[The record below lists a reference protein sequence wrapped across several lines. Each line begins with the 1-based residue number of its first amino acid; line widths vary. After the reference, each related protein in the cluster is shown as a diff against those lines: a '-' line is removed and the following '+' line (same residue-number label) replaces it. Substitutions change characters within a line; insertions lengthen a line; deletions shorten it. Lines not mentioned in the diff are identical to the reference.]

1 MAPFRSLDR
10 GRHTLST
17 VTITRELTGNR
28 SRTRTSITANGTKAL
43 RKEVDAL
50 LKIMAQIDDSDS
62 TRTTDSPA
70 ATKGVDESAQG
81 LQSLRRWRFDSSL
94 PNARGTQSRQSLARR
109 AFPLRTYQWTTKITA
124 ENATQMDRYLGMCR
138 ARGT

>member
-1 MAPFRSLDR
+1 M
-10 GRHTLST
+10 TL
-17 VTITRELTGNR
+17 TRELTGNR

-109 AFPLRTYQWTTKITA
+109 AFPLRTHQWTTRITA
-124 ENATQMDRYLGMCR
+124 ENATQMDR
-138 ARGT
+138 